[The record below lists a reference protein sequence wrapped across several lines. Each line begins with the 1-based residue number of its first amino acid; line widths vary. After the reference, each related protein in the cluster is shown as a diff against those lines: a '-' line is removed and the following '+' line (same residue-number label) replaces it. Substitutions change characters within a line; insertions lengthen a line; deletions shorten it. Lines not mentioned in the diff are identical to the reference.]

1 MAKEDWVSC
10 KIPVKMVEAI
20 DRVLESER
28 AKKNGVFSR
37 TDFLTAVIRM
47 WFSRYEKD
55 FGIFVSRDI
64 VRDTANN
71 DLAKPFD

>member
-20 DRVLESER
+20 DRVLDSNI

-55 FGIFVSRDI
+55 FGIFVTRDI
-64 VRDTANN
+64 VRDTKDR
-71 DLAKPFD
+71 DLPKPFD